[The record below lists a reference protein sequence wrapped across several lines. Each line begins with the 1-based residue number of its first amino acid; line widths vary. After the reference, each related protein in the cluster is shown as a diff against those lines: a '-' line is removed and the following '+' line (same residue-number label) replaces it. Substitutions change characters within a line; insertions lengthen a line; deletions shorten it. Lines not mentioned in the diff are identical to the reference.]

1 MKEYLLNNLIILAVL
16 IIVLIIY
23 CIPEV
28 FYGFILGLMTYS
40 LIDALIKKDL

>member
-1 MKEYLLNNLIILAVL
+1 MKEYILNNLIILAIL
-16 IIVLIIY
+16 IIVLTIY

-40 LIDALIKKDL
+40 LIDALVKKDL